1 MPKNVVE
8 LPNIEGD
15 RSFAES
21 SCSLG
26 HRDQTLNLTLFATCT
41 SLIYFCAPIL
51 YVGVTQASL
60 CNRLGASDANS
71 NLPATAFFAMTGTP
85 VLVAWFSPYVSAL
98 RRNLVLCF
106 ATTAT
111 ILGAVALAL
120 LSPLPA
126 GVKVAMVVLQGAVC
140 GATGTT
146 SIALLWEVVGR
157 GVADSRRGAALSMAF
172 GAGPI
177 LAVVGSLATQFCLPS
192 RLGEQSS
199 IGLEFPANFAIVYGV
214 AAPVM
219 LIASYLSSRFVVPI
233 PERELVR
240 EPFGRGVFG
249 GLLDFL
255 TDRVLLIATIV
266 TVLVYTGNTIA
277 SNMNLYT
284 QVALGQSPQDFAGY
298 QNALR
303 FGFKVAA
310 GFLLGWL
317 LTRTN
322 PRAGILVTSGL
333 YIAAQFWAITATGS
347 WYLLAF
353 GLYGA
358 GELVGVYAPNYIL
371 SASAPSK
378 IRRNMALTTL
388 MMAPVAP
395 AAYLFGT
402 VSDRLGRVYGPAF
415 GFRASF
421 AACAAVMTL
430 GVLVALAFLPPRPQA
445 ARDRDPSSATDSEP

>member
-1 MPKNVVE
+1 MATDAEE
-8 LPNIEGD
+8 LPGNAD
-15 RSFAES
+15 L
-21 SCSLG
+21 CPLDP
-26 HRDQTLNLTLFATCT
+26 RDQTRNLALFATCT
-41 SLIYFCAPIL
+41 GLIYLCAPIL

-71 NLPATAFFAMTGTP
+71 NLPATAFFAMTGSP
-85 VLVAWFSPYVSAL
+85 VIVAWLSPFVSTL

-111 ILGAVALAL
+111 ILGAVAAAL

-126 GVKVAMVVLQGAVC
+126 GAKVAMVVLQGGVC

-146 SIALLWEVVGR
+146 SIALLWEAIGR
-157 GVADSRRGAALSMAF
+157 GVAESRRGAALSLAF

-177 LAVVGSLATQFCLPS
+177 LAVVGSLATQYCLPS
-192 RLGEQSS
+192 QGGNQSS
-199 IGLEFPANFAIVYGV
+199 IGLDFPANFALVYGI

-219 LIASYLSSRFVVPI
+219 LLAAYLSSRLIVPT
-233 PERELVR
+233 PKEELVR
-240 EPFGRGVFG
+240 EPFGRAVFG
-249 GLLDFL
+249 GLRDFL
-255 TDRVLLIATIV
+255 TDRVLLVATIV

-284 QVALGQSPQDFAGY
+284 QVALGQSPQDYAGY
-298 QNALR
+298 QNAIR

-333 YIAAQFWAITATGS
+333 YIAAQLWALFATGT

-402 VSDRLGRVYGPAF
+402 LSDRLGKLHGPAF

-421 AACAAVMTL
+421 AACAAVMAL
-430 GVLVALAFLPPRPQA
+430 GVLVALAFLPPRPRA
-445 ARDRDPSSATDSEP
+445 ARDSDPFSTADSES

>member
-1 MPKNVVE
+1 MPTDAADGQDT
-8 LPNIEGD
+8 EG
-15 RSFAES
+15 RTAPAGG
-21 SCSLG
+21 SCPLG
-26 HRDQTLNLTLFATCT
+26 HRDQARNVALFAAC
-41 SLIYFCAPIL
+41 SGLIYLCAPLL

-60 CNRLGASDANS
+60 CKRLGASDANS
-71 NLPATAFFAMTGTP
+71 NLPATAYFAMTGTP

-98 RRNLVLCF
+98 RWNLVLCF
-106 ATTAT
+106 VVTAAT
-111 ILGAVALAL
+111 LGAVAVGL
-120 LSPLPA
+120 LSPVPA
-126 GVKVAMVVLQGAVC
+126 WGKVAMVVLQGAVC

-146 SIALLWEVVGR
+146 AIALLWEVVGR
-157 GVADSRRGAALSMAF
+157 GVAESRRGVALSLAF
-172 GAGPI
+172 GAGPV
-177 LAVVGSLATQFCLPS
+177 LAVLGSLGAQFCLPTPEG
-192 RLGEQSS
+192 RMSS
-199 IGLEFPANFAIVYGV
+199 IGLGFPANFALVYGI

-219 LIASYLSSRFVVPI
+219 LAAAALSSRLVVPP

-249 GLLDFL
+249 GLRDFL
-255 TDRVLLIATIV
+255 GDRVLLTATAV

-284 QVALGQSPQDFAGY
+284 EVALGRPPQDYAGY

-303 FGFKVAA
+303 FGCKVVA
-310 GFLLGWL
+310 GVLLGWL

-333 YIAAQFWAITATGS
+333 YVAAQLWAIAATGT

-395 AAYLFGT
+395 AAYLFGA
-402 VSDRLGRVYGPAF
+402 VSDRLGRLHGPAF

-421 AACAAVMTL
+421 AICASVMTL
-430 GVLVALAFLPPRPQA
+430 GALVALTLLPPRPRA
-445 ARDRDPSSATDSEP
+445 ARDGEPPPAADHQL